1 MTEELLKTLKNCLGL
16 GDVDEAIPYINQCI
30 QARDRIFSDNNYN
43 SDIKP
48 GSLVLDTRDNEIG
61 FVIGPINM
69 YGDIKKD
76 SCGSK
81 LSHTS
86 LTSDKKTTMLVV
98 TRVMGDLS
106 SERRSNFRVRYVKQE
121 YLTALKVEENNFEQS
136 TSSISDLN
144 AFCGSQCIMECT
156 SECKLYKYK
165 KKK

>member
-1 MTEELLKTLKNCLGL
+1 MTEELLKTLKACLKL

-30 QARDRIFSDNNYN
+30 QARDRIFSEDDN

-69 YGDIKKD
+69 YGDIEKD

-81 LSHTS
+81 LSHAS
-86 LTSDKKTTMLVV
+86 LTSDKKATMLVV
-98 TRVMGDLS
+98 TRVIGGLS
-106 SERRSNFRVRYVKQE
+106 SERRSNFRVRYVKRE

-136 TSSISDLN
+136 TSSISDLD